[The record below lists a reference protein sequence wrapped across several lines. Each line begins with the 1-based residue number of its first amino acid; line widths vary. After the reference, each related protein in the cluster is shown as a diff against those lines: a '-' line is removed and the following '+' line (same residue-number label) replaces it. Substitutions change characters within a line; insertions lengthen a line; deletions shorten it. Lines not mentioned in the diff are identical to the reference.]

1 MLARGKLVSGKEV
14 SHISKACCVNL
25 AGQTGAQA
33 LLGQIT
39 PSQWP
44 FWFLFKPKI
53 SCQYPKDEFR
63 GGPPNFLF
71 PLMWPH

>member
-44 FWFLFKPKI
+44 FWFLFKPK
-53 SCQYPKDEFR
+53 SHVSTPKMNLE
-63 GGPPNFLF
+63 GGLRTSFF
-71 PLMWPH
+71 P